1 MFCFSQ
7 GSDAIDTSI
16 MWRMVLLNTVYANE
30 IRNSPLALSVAPNVT
45 FRVNL
50 LSGFEGDQNG
60 QSSRDDP
67 VSV

>member
-1 MFCFSQ
+1 
-7 GSDAIDTSI
+7 
-16 MWRMVLLNTVYANE
+16 MVLLNTVYANE